1 MIPDVPNPNLDGKA
15 AVKVRRWGVDTA
27 SLK

>member
-1 MIPDVPNPNLDGKA
+1 MIPDVPNPNRDGKA
-15 AVKVRRWGVDTA
+15 AVKVLRWDVDTA